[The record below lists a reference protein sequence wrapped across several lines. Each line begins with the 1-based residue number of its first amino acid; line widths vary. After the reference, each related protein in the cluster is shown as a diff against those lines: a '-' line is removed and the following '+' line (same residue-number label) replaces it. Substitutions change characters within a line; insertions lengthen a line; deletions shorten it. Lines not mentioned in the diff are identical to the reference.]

1 VLVIGMVLVACSPA
15 RPSEDVGGVSPSV
28 SGTTAVADWQVL
40 FDGAVTDGL
49 RGYGADTFPTD
60 SWVVEDGL
68 LRTVPGRPLDLI
80 TVEAYA
86 DFELE
91 FTWQVSPGGNSGII
105 YRVEESAQPAWTSG
119 PEYQVL
125 DDALHPDGGNAR
137 TSAGSLYD
145 LIEPAPSKVLAPA
158 GEENTGRIVIRDSQ
172 VEHWL
177 NGESVVSYAWRD
189 ADVLARIAASKFRDL
204 RSFMATDE
212 GHVVI
217 QHHGEEVAYA
227 LIRIRRL

>member
-1 VLVIGMVLVACSPA
+1 MA
-15 RPSEDVGGVSPSV
+15 D
-28 SGTTAVADWQVL
+28 VADWQVL
-40 FDGAVTDGL
+40 FDGAETDGL
-49 RGYGADTFPTD
+49 RGYGAETFPTD
-60 SWVVEDGL
+60 SWRVADGL
-68 LRTVPGRPLDLI
+68 LQSVPGQAVDMI
-80 TVEAYA
+80 TVETYG

-91 FTWQVSPGGNSGII
+91 FTWQVSPGGNSGVI

-125 DDALHPDGGNAR
+125 DDVRHPDGGNAR

-158 GEENTGRIVIRDSQ
+158 GEENSGRIVIRDDR

-177 NGESVVSYAWRD
+177 NGEPVVAYEWRG

-204 RSFMATDE
+204 PSFMAADA

-227 LIRIRRL
+227 LIRIRRH

>member
-1 VLVIGMVLVACSPA
+1 
-15 RPSEDVGGVSPSV
+15 
-28 SGTTAVADWQVL
+28 
-40 FDGAVTDGL
+40 
-49 RGYGADTFPTD
+49 
-60 SWVVEDGL
+60 
-68 LRTVPGRPLDLI
+68 
-80 TVEAYA
+80 
-86 DFELE
+86 
-91 FTWQVSPGGNSGII
+91 VSPGGNSGII
-105 YRVEESAQPAWTSG
+105 YRVEESGQPAWTSG
-119 PEYQVL
+119 PEYQLL

-158 GEENTGRIVIRDSQ
+158 GEANTGRIVVRDNQ

-177 NGESVVSYAWRD
+177 NGELVVSYEWRG

-204 RSFMATDE
+204 RSFMAADE

-217 QHHGEEVAYA
+217 QHHGEEVGYA